1 MSHVKVRARVWN
13 MEDPSK
19 FREVEV
25 LVDTGSTYTIL
36 PRSLLEELGVK
47 PIGKRKLRLA
57 DGRIIER
64 DVGIIGIEVEGEKI
78 YTPVIFG
85 DEGVHLL
92 GVITLEELG
101 LELDPSTGK
110 LKHADA
116 LPMFQMERIEPC
128 VGTIRAHE
136 DMS

>member
-1 MSHVKVRARVWN
+1 MSHIKVKVKVWN
-13 MEDPSK
+13 IEDPSK

-57 DGRIIER
+57 DSRVIER

-78 YTPVIFG
+78 HTPVIFG

-101 LELDPSTGK
+101 LELD
-110 LKHADA
+110 L
-116 LPMFQMERIEPC
+116 
-128 VGTIRAHE
+128 
-136 DMS
+136 